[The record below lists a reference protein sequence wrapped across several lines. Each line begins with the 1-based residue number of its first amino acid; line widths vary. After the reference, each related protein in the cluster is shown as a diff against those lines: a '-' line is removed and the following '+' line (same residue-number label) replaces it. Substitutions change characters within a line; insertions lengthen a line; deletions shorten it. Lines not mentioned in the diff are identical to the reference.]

1 MFENRYYMF
10 RNEAETLKGDENI
23 QNQLEGCKRNKTVYM
38 KKFHNQCLRLDLKS
52 QLINVER
59 REKVEK

>member
-1 MFENRYYMF
+1 MF
-10 RNEAETLKGDENI
+10 RNEAETLKLIEVWGDGNI

-52 QLINVER
+52 QLINVETR
-59 REKVEK
+59 QKS